1 MDRAFSI
8 LPKVLRT
15 RGLADAAYSGLIL
28 ERASAWIR
36 EQLPTHAVSLRPSQL
51 KDGVLMIEGS
61 HSIAVTECSERSG
74 ELLTHLASA
83 VPEAPVRSVRIVR
96 ERS

>member
-8 LPKVLRT
+8 LPKVLNH

-28 ERASAWIR
+28 QRASAWIR
-36 EQLPTHAVSLRPSQL
+36 EQLPDYAASLHPSQL

-61 HSIAVTECSERSG
+61 HSIAVAECSQHCQD
-74 ELLTHLASA
+74 LLAHLASA
-83 VPEAPVRSVRIVR
+83 VPEAPVRSVRVVR
-96 ERS
+96 AR